1 VRILITGGGGQLATA
16 LRGVLAGEDLAVPTA
31 EELDITR
38 ADAVAKGIGDFAP
51 DVVINTAAIPQ
62 VEACELHPEQ
72 AMEVNCLGVRNVAM
86 ACQDQGAALVQLSTD
101 YVFSGDKT
109 TPYTEE
115 DTPQP
120 LNVYGVSKLA
130 AEHLVQSICPRHYLV
145 RTAGLF
151 GTANGVTAGNFVL
164 TMLRL
169 AQEGRQ
175 IRVIT
180 DQVLS
185 PTYTVDLAAKI
196 AQVLHT
202 ERYGIYHI
210 VNQGQCSRFEL
221 AQKIFEF
228 AGVAVDL
235 VPVTTKGFGGGASRP
250 SYTVLRNAR
259 LASMGLDDLR
269 PWEAAL
275 AAHLGSLGV
284 G

>member
-1 VRILITGGGGQLATA
+1 MRILITGGGGQLATA
-16 LRGVLAGEDLAVPTA
+16 LRGVLSGEDLAVPAA
-31 EELDITR
+31 EELDITKPN
-38 ADAVAKGIGDFAP
+38 AVAKAVGDFAP
-51 DVVINTAAIPQ
+51 DVIINTAAIPQ

-72 AMEVNCLGVRNVAM
+72 AMEVNCLGARNVAT
-86 ACQDQGAALVQLSTD
+86 ACQEQGAVLVQLSTD

-151 GTANGVTAGNFVL
+151 GTASGVTAGNFVL

-169 AQEGRQ
+169 AREGRQ
-175 IRVIT
+175 VRVIT

-196 AQVLHT
+196 AQVLQT
-202 ERYGIYHI
+202 EHYGLYHI
-210 VNQGQCSRFEL
+210 ANQGQCSRFEL
-221 AQKIFEF
+221 AQKVFDL
-228 AGVAVDL
+228 AGVAADL
-235 VPVTTKGFGGGASRP
+235 VPITTTGFGRAALRP
-250 SYTVLRNAR
+250 CYTALRNAR
-259 LASMGLDDLR
+259 LAAMGLDDLR

-275 AAHLGSLGV
+275 AAYLDSLKDG
-284 G
+284 